1 MPGAPVTTVVYRDG
15 VLAADRRGYSG
26 SKHPIGTKAKISRL
40 TDGWL
45 FGCSTPTPG
54 LAEKLRRWVEEN
66 GVEKSLPA
74 TLEAQAIVIRLDGA
88 IFYFKDGDTFSGPL
102 EAEYVAIG
110 SGSEYA
116 LGALTMGAD
125 AAHAVEVAIACDV
138 WSGGGVDCL
147 SLAKR

>member
-1 MPGAPVTTVVYRDG
+1 MVYRDG

-26 SKHPIGTKAKISRL
+26 SKHPIGTKTKIHRL
-40 TDGWL
+40 ADGSL

-54 LAEKLRRWVEEN
+54 LAEKLRRWVDEN
-66 GVEKSLPA
+66 GVEKPTPA
-74 TLEAQAIVIRLDGA
+74 TIEAQAIVVRSDGA
-88 IFYFKDGDTFSGPL
+88 IFYFKDGDSFSGPL
-102 EAEYVAIG
+102 EAEYMAIG

-138 WSGGGVDCL
+138 WSGGGVETL
-147 SLAKR
+147 RLTRA